1 MNYTLKNISKIF
13 NAEFSGNGDFSV
25 NKVSSIENASEK
37 SIVFFSNKKYLDLL
51 VKTKSKVVITTSE
64 LSKFCKHNIIITKDP
79 YALFAKISNLLNK
92 EFDFEYNIHSS
103 VVSETKNL
111 SKQIYVGANVVLG
124 KDIEIGDNSFIGSN
138 CSIGDNVKIST
149 GAYIYP
155 NVTIY
160 NNVTIGENIII
171 HSGAVVGSD
180 GFGYAYEDNSWIK
193 IPQIGGVLIGNDV
206 EIGSNTTIDRGT
218 LDNTIIGNGVKIDNQ
233 IQIAHN
239 VQIGENT
246 AIAGCVGIAGS
257 AKIGKNCSI
266 GGGAGIQGHI
276 EICDNTQITG
286 MTKVSS
292 NIKKA
297 GVYSSGTPQMLNS
310 DWLKSAARFK
320 KLNEFFIKN
329 KKKLK

>member
-13 NAEFSGNGDFSV
+13 NAEFSGDGDYFV
-25 NKVSSIENASEK
+25 NKVSSIESASET
-37 SIVFFSNKKYLDLL
+37 SIVFLSNKKYLDLL
-51 VKTKSKVVITTSE
+51 GKTKSKVVITTLE
-64 LSKFCKHNIIITKDP
+64 LSKFCKHNIIITKNP
-79 YALFAKISNLLNK
+79 HALFAKISNLLNA
-92 EFDFEYNIHSS
+92 ELDFEYHIHSS
-103 VVSETKNL
+103 VISGTKNL
-111 SKQIYVGANVVLG
+111 NKHIHIGANVVLG
-124 KDIEIGDNSFIGSN
+124 KGIEIGNKSFIGSN

-149 GAYIYP
+149 GAYIHP

-160 NNVTIGENIII
+160 NNVIIGENVII
-171 HSGAVVGSD
+171 HSGTVIGSD

-193 IPQIGGVLIGNDV
+193 IPQIGGVLIGDNV
-206 EIGSNTTIDRGT
+206 EIGSNTSIDRGT

-257 AKIGKNCSI
+257 AKIGKNCTI

-286 MTKVSS
+286 MAKVSS
-292 NIKKA
+292 NIKKS
-297 GVYSSGTPQMLNS
+297 GVYSSGTPLMLNN
-310 DWLKSAARFK
+310 DWLKSAVRFK

-329 KKKLK
+329 KK